1 MRPQKRTTDA
11 TFTVSEW
18 GTWTSEWELEIE
30 KQKHQKWK
38 NKQTIP
44 TTNQTNKQKHHFPLS
59 RPQTTFS

>member
-30 KQKHQKWK
+30 KQKHQK
-38 NKQTIP
+38 
-44 TTNQTNKQKHHFPLS
+44 
-59 RPQTTFS
+59 